1 MDLVITRVGQMVDN
15 SCSFAELLEFLRTRE
30 TFQLTSM
37 NFIRVLRE
45 ASGIRMTASR
55 ELLSMFDAD
64 FQPLASL
71 DEIEALWRTT
81 IYSRLA

>member
-1 MDLVITRVGQMVDN
+1 MVDN